1 METLRYVVLANSLLA
16 VVGVAYYALLRR
28 ETYFNANRLV
38 LWFGLAAAL
47 TLPLLELP
55 DWRPQPVRT
64 AMQRTAQVIVP
75 RVLPKLDTYPADVT
89 ITFPNKKTYRAFQ
102 VHQERFVWSWQMS
115 LVVFYAFVVF
125 VLLIRFSLQLLS
137 LRRLI
142 RQSVHE
148 AYDGFILVRNEQV
161 TSPFSFFDW
170 VVLNPA
176 RHTSD
181 ELEQILRHERVH
193 VRERHSIDMIGTELV
208 CIFFWFNPGAYLFR
222 YLLHQTLEFR
232 ADRVVLAEG
241 IDAKAYQY
249 NLLKVSLSANQ
260 PTITNYFSESQ
271 LKARITMLNR
281 QKSARTVWLKYP
293 MLLVAVLLV
302 AATFAR
308 PAHLKILSQYTPK
321 VVAKKISV
329 TSSSEKLAGLVN
341 RSIPSVYPKPIKP
354 ALSGNSTP
362 NLVNQPADLNKQ
374 RLQIDTV
381 RISPSRYMMYQDDY
395 LYWIITSKMKLED
408 LMVIKLELARHGCQL
423 QLNEIKYDPLYAYI
437 ERIALSVVGP
447 DGVYASVN
455 ESADDNKP
463 IQANAAYMILDR
475 NNKKDHEVRASRI
488 DGRFSKMFPLYQTA
502 GEENFPDLLREVA
515 EDDRTAVS
523 QFITDKKMDYL
534 LLSGERK
541 YKHLGIGF
549 RKFDQ
554 KEIKKQSKH
563 SGVVKVNPDGSLSIN
578 ERSSQWVIKAF
589 INNEAATLEEVQK
602 LKINQLHT
610 LAVTLGYDNAAQ
622 KRTGTDYLFF
632 YVNEVN

>member
-28 ETYFNANRLV
+28 ETYFSANRLV
-38 LWFGLAAAL
+38 LWLGLTAAL

-75 RVLPKLDTYPADVT
+75 RVLPKLDTSPADVT
-89 ITFPNKKTYRAFQ
+89 IMFPDKKTYRAFQ
-102 VHQERFVWSWQMS
+102 VHQQRFVWSWQMS
-115 LVVFYAFVVF
+115 LVVFYAFVVS

-142 RQSVHE
+142 RQSIHE
-148 AYDGFILVRNEQV
+148 AYDGFILVRNKQV

-176 RHTSD
+176 QHTSD

-208 CIFFWFNPGAYLFR
+208 CIFFWFNPAAYLFR

-271 LKARITMLNR
+271 LKARIVMLNR
-281 QKSARTVWLKYP
+281 QKSARTTWLKYP

-308 PAHLKILSQYTPK
+308 PAHLKILSQYVPK
-321 VVAKKISV
+321 AVAKKISV
-329 TSSSEKLAGLVN
+329 TSSSAKPTE
-341 RSIPSVYPKPIKP
+341 SINEPNQPVYFKPIKP

-362 NLVNQPADLNKQ
+362 NLVNQPVDLNKQ
-374 RLQIDTV
+374 RLQVDTV
-381 RISPSRYMMYQDDY
+381 RVSPSRYMMYQGDY
-395 LYWIITSKMKLED
+395 LYWIVTPKTTFDDFAVMKKEFD
-408 LMVIKLELARHGCQL
+408 KHGNIM
-423 QLNEIKYDPLYAYI
+423 QLNELKYDPLYTYI
-437 ERIALSVVGP
+437 ARISFTVKRPSGGLT
-447 DGVYASVN
+447 N
-455 ESADDNKP
+455 CKETDNDTKP
-463 IQANAAYMILDR
+463 IPTIAGYIGIGSKVNYSGTGELRHYETEFPEILR
-475 NNKKDHEVRASRI
+475 TVAFNEETII
-488 DGRFSKMFPLYQTA
+488 D
-502 GEENFPDLLREVA
+502 
-515 EDDRTAVS
+515 
-523 QFITDKKMDYL
+523 QFIATHKMDYL
-534 LLSGERK
+534 IIEGERK
-541 YKHLGIGF
+541 FKNLG
-549 RKFDQ
+549 
-554 KEIKKQSKH
+554 
-563 SGVVKVNPDGSLSIN
+563 SGARSYAKSYIQQNPTQNNSGLIVNPDSSLSVKEELGNI
-578 ERSSQWVIKAF
+578 RLFV
-589 INNEAATLEEVQK
+589 NNEAIGRKALSAMKVDQLYSVVEK
-602 LKINQLHT
+602 L
-610 LAVTLGYDNAAQ
+610 
-622 KRTGTDYLFF
+622 
-632 YVNEVN
+632 